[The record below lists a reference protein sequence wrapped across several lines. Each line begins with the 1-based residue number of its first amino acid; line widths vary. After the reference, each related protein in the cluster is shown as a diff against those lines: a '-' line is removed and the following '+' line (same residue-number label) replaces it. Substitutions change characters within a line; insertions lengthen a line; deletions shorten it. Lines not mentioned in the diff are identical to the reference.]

1 MLVRFSTLQNEEIR
15 KERHSSTEVVSRVP
29 EIMYESFRCLQNPR
43 KFTIFEQLCLK
54 GSATTKDLEALSGS
68 TLGYVND
75 TLRELDQLK
84 LAKYEGK
91 ASPYTIPGRK
101 IIREGDLEETFKC
114 YSATEHGRLIHTL
127 CKAYDSEKP
136 LANLSNAL
144 DPKDVVESF
153 AKLEK
158 DDLSLMLNKFRDMY
172 YLGALLISLR
182 YQEEASASSN
192 TLSSCLYGRLYPQ
205 EIDQLMKN
213 YSSQSGLV
221 LIEHSELGPV
231 ERILHSLGHFFKG
244 RFSTDRWASFSRAS
258 YSLTPE
264 GERVAEKLAD
274 QFSPEDLGVDRE
286 YLQDEFL
293 EVEEGTL
300 TSKIVTRV
308 LIVGGL
314 VGFVAWAL
322 IQPATTLSALVGKL
336 AFAFLGIAAM
346 GMTIRGIWNRMI
358 LRREQKLQDKREDS
372 RPQT

>member
-1 MLVRFSTLQNEEIR
+1 MGRQ
-15 KERHSSTEVVSRVP
+15 SSIEVVSSVP

-54 GSATTKDLEALSGS
+54 GRVTTKDLEASSGS

-75 TLRELDQLK
+75 ALRELDQLK
-84 LAKYEGK
+84 LARYEGK
-91 ASPYTIPGRK
+91 ASPITIHGRK
-101 IIREGDLEETFKC
+101 LVREGDLEETFKC

-136 LANLSNAL
+136 LANLSSAL

-158 DDLSLMLNKFRDMY
+158 EDLSLMLDKFRDMY

-182 YQEEASASSN
+182 YQEESSASSN
-192 TLSSCLYGRLYPQ
+192 TLSSCLYGRLYPK

-221 LIEHSELGPV
+221 LIEQSELGPIA
-231 ERILHSLGHFFKG
+231 RLLHSLGHSFKG
-244 RFSTDRWASFSRAS
+244 RLGTDRWASFSRAS
-258 YSLTPE
+258 YSLTTE

-286 YLQDEFL
+286 YLQDEYL

-300 TSKIVTRV
+300 TSKIFTRV
-308 LIVGGL
+308 LIVAGL
-314 VGFVAWAL
+314 GGFVAL
-322 IQPATTLSALVGKL
+322 VLTQPAATLDALLGKL
-336 AFAFLGIAAM
+336 AFAFLAIAAM
-346 GMTIRGIWNRMI
+346 GITVRGIWNRMI
-358 LRREQKLQDKREDS
+358 LRREQNLQDKREDV
-372 RPQT
+372 RP

>member
-1 MLVRFSTLQNEEIR
+1 M
-15 KERHSSTEVVSRVP
+15 ERQSSTEVVTKVP

-43 KFTIFEQLCLK
+43 KFAIFEQLCLK
-54 GSATTKDLEALSGS
+54 GNATTKDLEASSGS

-91 ASPYTIPGRK
+91 APPSTILGRK

-172 YLGALLISLR
+172 CLGALLMSLH
-182 YQEEASASSN
+182 YQKDASASSN
-192 TLSSCLYGRLYPQ
+192 TLSSCLYGRLYPK
-205 EIDQLMKN
+205 EVDQLMKN
-213 YSSQSGLV
+213 YSGQSGLV
-221 LIEHSELGPV
+221 LVEHSEPGPV
-231 ERILHSLGHFFKG
+231 ERILDSIGQFFKG
-244 RFSTDRWASFSRAS
+244 KLGTTRWASFSKVS

-264 GERVAEKLAD
+264 GERVADKLAD
-274 QFSPEDLGVDRE
+274 QFYPDDLGVDRE
-286 YLQDEFL
+286 YLHDEYL
-293 EVEEGTL
+293 EVEEGAL
-300 TSKIVTRV
+300 TSKIVKQV
-308 LIVGGL
+308 LILSGL
-314 VGFVAWAL
+314 AAIL
-322 IQPATTLSALVGKL
+322 LLLLLQSAATPSAMTGKV
-336 AFAFLGIAAM
+336 AFAGIVIVAM
-346 GMTIRGIWNRMI
+346 GLTIHGLWNRLI
-358 LRREQKLQDKREDS
+358 LRRQQKLLEPTRGPKN
-372 RPQT
+372 